1 MRVGDVST
9 FERTMAYMA
18 KAAKVVEEADDG
30 EPIDKGER

>member
-18 KAAKVVEEADDG
+18 QAANWVRRIREACGEE
-30 EPIDKGER
+30 R